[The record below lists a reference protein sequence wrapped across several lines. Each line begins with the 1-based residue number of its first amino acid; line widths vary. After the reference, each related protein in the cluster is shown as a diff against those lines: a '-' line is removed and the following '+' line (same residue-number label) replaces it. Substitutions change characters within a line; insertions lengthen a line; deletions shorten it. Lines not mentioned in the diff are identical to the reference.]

1 MRILV
6 IGAGAVGGY
15 FGGRLAAAGRDVTF
29 LVREG
34 RAQQLRRT
42 GFQIFDV
49 FGDVTVE
56 AASLKLLTAEE
67 LKAWPQTFD
76 LILLGT
82 KAYSLESAM
91 ADFAPAVG
99 DATVILP
106 LLNGMRHLDALD
118 TRFGAEHVVGG
129 TTYIVAD
136 MDAEGCVHSMT
147 GLHDV
152 TFGERDKSVTERV
165 KRMEAAMQGAGF
177 DVRVE
182 ADIVAAMWQ
191 KWVMLASAGAITC
204 LMRGSI
210 GAVVAAPGGVETARL
225 IIAECA
231 AIATA
236 NGYAPTEAALAEG
249 TRRVTE
255 AGSRLRTSMYRDMQK
270 GARVEA
276 DQILGD
282 LLERGRQHG
291 VEAPLVRAAYA
302 QLSVYSAELAAASVT
317 G

>member
-182 ADIVAAMWQ
+182 ADIVSAMWQ

-255 AGSRLRTSMYRDMQK
+255 AGSPLRTSMYRDMQK